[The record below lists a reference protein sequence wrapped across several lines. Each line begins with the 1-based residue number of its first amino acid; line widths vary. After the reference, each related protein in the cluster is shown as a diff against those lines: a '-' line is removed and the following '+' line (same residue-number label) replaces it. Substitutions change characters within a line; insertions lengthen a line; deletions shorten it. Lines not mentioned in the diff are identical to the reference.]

1 MNRMTCTNEYP
12 LCRDCGKKFLPNP
25 KIKNGD
31 KFCNICRFLLEI
43 AASDFKRLVIK

>member
-1 MNRMTCTNEYP
+1 MNRATCTTEYP

-25 KIKNGD
+25 KAKNGD

-43 AASDFKRLVIK
+43 AAKDIKLLAR